1 MVAAAAAGVDAGGS
15 SPLLKSEAL
24 LNESVGAGYIDRHW
38 PPAFKATG
46 ASPLTSLRQSF
57 LNGAL
62 TRLIDPDKVLRHKL
76 VEFVESGDFGLASGA
91 NHDGGDER
99 LWLAEPV
106 RPEEVA
112 FETDVFLLTKARAQ
126 RLREPREPKPPRSE
140 PPSGPDPQPG
150 PDPEPQRTKLRPP
163 GTVPREVWNRLG
175 TRLQPKLSA
184 GDELTIGVDFSVNF
198 SSRMTHHVQTNLT
211 QILDDLQLTNR
222 IRIAVSES
230 SGCEHRNQ
238 IQ

>member
-1 MVAAAAAGVDAGGS
+1 M
-15 SPLLKSEAL
+15 KSEAL

-91 NHDGGDER
+91 NHHGGDER

-112 FETDVFLLTKARAQ
+112 FETDVFLLTKVRAQ
-126 RLREPREPKPPRSE
+126 RLLEPREPKPPRSE
-140 PPSGPDPQPG
+140 PPSRPDPQPR
-150 PDPEPQRTKLRPP
+150 PDPEPQPEPEPTQEPQRTKLRPP
-163 GTVPREVWNRLG
+163 GTAPREVWNRLG

-198 SSRMTHHVQTNLT
+198 SSRITHHVQTDLA

-222 IRIAVSES
+222 IRTAVSES